1 MRHKWTGARRR
12 VGFGLVALAVT
23 GLLALNA
30 HYLVTQFRYIDPIGY
45 LSGRI
50 GRDDYIKKYRGEY
63 PVLQFV
69 NRQLPPTTRLLA
81 LYLGNRIYYSDR
93 EIVCDDA
100 FFKKAIAAAPSADA
114 LADILQSRD
123 FSHLF
128 MRSDFFKYFIF
139 DYLSNEKR
147 RMFNRF
153 LKTRTKWLF
162 SEGVYHVY
170 EITDVQTAPMAKYE
184 N

>member
-1 MRHKWTGARRR
+1 
-12 VGFGLVALAVT
+12 VAVAVT

-30 HYLVTQFRYIDPIGY
+30 HYLVAQFRYIDPISY

-50 GRDDYIKKYRGEY
+50 ERDDYIKKYRKEY
-63 PVLQFV
+63 PVIQFV

-100 FFKKAIAAAPSADA
+100 FIKKAIAVASSADA
-114 LADILQSRD
+114 LADILRSRD

-153 LKTRTKWLF
+153 LKTRTKRLF
-162 SEGVYHVY
+162 SEGVYHVF
-170 EITDVQTAPMAKYE
+170 EITDLRPNSMANIIHPKP
-184 N
+184 

>member
-1 MRHKWTGARRR
+1 MA
-12 VGFGLVALAVT
+12 VVVT

-30 HYLVTQFRYIDPIGY
+30 HYFVTQFRYIDPIGY

-50 GRDDYIKKYRGEY
+50 TRDDYIKKYRGEY
-63 PVLQFV
+63 PAIQFV
-69 NRQLPPTTRLLA
+69 NRQLPPATRLLA
-81 LYLGNRIYYSDR
+81 IYLGNRIYYSDR
-93 EIVCDDA
+93 EIICDDV
-100 FFKKAIAAAPSADA
+100 FFKNAIAAALSADA
-114 LADILQSRD
+114 LADTLQSRD

-128 MRSDFFKYFIF
+128 MRSDFFKHFIF

-147 RMFNRF
+147 RLFNRF

-170 EITDVQTAPMAKYE
+170 EITEAPAAPIAKYE
-184 N
+184 K